1 MSKKTETDALV
12 RAAAI
17 AQLDDTRRALLA
29 TERLADPRR
38 LAGYGYRVHSQT
50 DEDGILCEIF
60 RRIGDGNRTFVELGA
75 SDGIENNTR
84 FLLDQGW
91 RGGWVEGSA
100 RKAEAARKRFADAV
114 KEKRLAVAL
123 AYLTAKNV
131 DETVKRV
138 VPVSGSELDLLS
150 IDLDGN
156 DYYLLDAIRCVT
168 PRVIVAEYNA
178 KFPADVAWVME
189 YNEAHT
195 WDGSDYFGASLKAF
209 ETLLAPRGYRLVGC
223 GLAGTNGF
231 FVREHLAKDPPFCA
245 PFTAENHYEPV
256 RYYLHPLY
264 HAGHP
269 AGFGPS
275 CMVGGKKSS
284 TS

>member
-50 DEDGILCEIF
+50 DEDGILHEIF
-60 RRIGDGNRTFVELGA
+60 RRIGEGNRTFVELGA
-75 SDGIENNTR
+75 SDGVENNTR

-91 RGGWVEGSA
+91 RGGWLEGSA
-100 RKAEAARKRFADAV
+100 RKADAARKVFADAV
-114 KEKRLAVAL
+114 REKRLSVEQAF
-123 AYLTAKNV
+123 LTLKNIE
-131 DETVKRV
+131 ETVARV
-138 VPVSGSELDLLS
+138 SPVAGRELDLLS

-156 DYYLLDAIRCVT
+156 DYYLLEAIRCVT

-178 KFPADVAWVME
+178 KWPADVAWTIE
-189 YNEAHT
+189 YNEAHQ
-195 WDGSDYFGASLKAF
+195 WDGTDYFGASLKAF
-209 ETLLAPRGYRLVGC
+209 ETLLAPRGYGLVGC
-223 GLAGTNGF
+223 NLTGTNAF
-231 FVREHLAKDPPFCA
+231 FVREDVAKDPPFCA

-256 RYYLHPLY
+256 RYFLYPLFK
-264 HAGHP
+264 AGHS
-269 AGFGPS
+269 AGAGPIRLPS
-275 CMVGGKKSS
+275 GGER
-284 TS
+284 

>member
-50 DEDGILCEIF
+50 DEDGILREIF
-60 RRIGDGNRTFVELGA
+60 RRIGNGNGTFVELGA

-100 RKAEAARKRFADAV
+100 RKAEAARKLFADAV
-114 KEKRLAVAL
+114 REKRLSVAQ
-123 AYLTAKNV
+123 AFLTLKNV
-131 DETVKRV
+131 DDTVARV
-138 VPVSGSELDLLS
+138 SPVAGRELDLLS

-156 DYYLLDAIRCVT
+156 DYYLLEAIKCVT

-178 KFPADVAWVME
+178 KWPADVAWVME
-189 YNEAHT
+189 YNEAHQ
-195 WDGSDYFGASLKAF
+195 WDGTDYFGASLKAF
-209 ETLLAPRGYRLVGC
+209 ETLLAPRGYKLVGC
-223 GLAGTNGF
+223 NLVGTNAF
-231 FVREHLAKDPPFCA
+231 FVREDMAKDPPFCA
-245 PFTAENHYEPV
+245 PFTPENHYEPM
-256 RYYLHPLY
+256 RYYLHRLY
-264 HAGHP
+264 QAGHP
-269 AGFGPS
+269 AGFGPFRTAADL
-275 CMVGGKKSS
+275 K
-284 TS
+284 

>member
-50 DEDGILCEIF
+50 DEDGILREIF

-100 RKAEAARKRFADAV
+100 RNAEAARKLFANAV
-114 KEKRLAVAL
+114 VQKRLAVAQ
-123 AYLTAKNV
+123 AFLTVKNV

-138 VPVSGSELDLLS
+138 APVGGRELDLLS

-156 DYYLLDAIRCVT
+156 DYYLLEAIKCVT

-178 KFPADVAWVME
+178 KWPADVAWTIE

-195 WDGSDYFGASLKAF
+195 WDGTDYFGASLKAF
-209 ETLLAPRGYRLVGC
+209 ETLLGLRGYKLVGC
-223 GLAGTNGF
+223 NLAGTNAF
-231 FVREHLAKDPPFCA
+231 FVREDVAKDPPFCA

-256 RYYLHPLY
+256 RYYLHRFY

-269 AGFGPS
+269 AGSGPFRII
-275 CMVGGKKSS
+275 GGERS
-284 TS
+284 

>member
-50 DEDGILCEIF
+50 DEDGILREIF

-100 RKAEAARKRFADAV
+100 RKAEAARKIFANAV
-114 KEKRLAVAL
+114 VQKRLAVAQ
-123 AYLTAKNV
+123 AFLTVKNV

-138 VPVSGSELDLLS
+138 APVGGRELDLLS

-156 DYYLLDAIRCVT
+156 DYYLLEAIKCVT

-178 KFPADVAWVME
+178 KWPADVAWTIE

-195 WDGSDYFGASLKAF
+195 WDGTDYFGASLKAF
-209 ETLLAPRGYRLVGC
+209 ETLLGLRGYKLVGC
-223 GLAGTNGF
+223 NLSGTNAF
-231 FVREHLAKDPPFCA
+231 FVREDVAKDPPFCA

-256 RYYLHPLY
+256 RYYSAPVLSRR
-264 HAGHP
+264 ASRRDRDR
-269 AGFGPS
+269 FE
-275 CMVGGKKSS
+275 
-284 TS
+284 